1 MEIKGK
7 INSVSGPRDFKGVMQ
22 VGFTLEQDKKVWY
35 NVTGE
40 EQLLKELE
48 KSIILKGAEINFEY
62 NEKTKKVG
70 EINVDKMPEKK
81 EGSWAE
87 DMTNFEDLLSA
98 AHEKFKGTLEIRTEI
113 LQDGN
118 GSPMIDFEKKR
129 AVFKAT
135 VTADGNLFEGHGET
149 TAENISGETAKSWLR
164 IAETRSI
171 VRALRWATNNATVA
185 QEETGGEKPKD
196 GKPIKK

>member
-1 MEIKGK
+1 MGK
-7 INSVSGPRDFKGVMQ
+7 ITGKISAVSGPRKFQRILQ
-22 VGFTLEQDKKVWY
+22 VGFTLEQDKKFWY

-40 EQLLKELE
+40 EQLLKEME

-62 NEKTKKVG
+62 DEKTKKVG
-70 EINVDKMPEKK
+70 EINLDKMPEKK
-81 EGSWAE
+81 EGSWAD
-87 DMTNFEDLLSA
+87 DMTNFEDLLTD
-98 AHEKFKGTLEIRTEI
+98 AHTRFKGTLEIRTEI

-149 TAENISGETAKSWLR
+149 TEENISGDTAKSWLR

-185 QEETGGEKPKD
+185 KEEIPEEKN
-196 GKPIKK
+196 GKPGKH

>member
-7 INSVSGPRDFKGVMQ
+7 VNSVSGPRDFKGVMQ

-70 EINVDKMPEKK
+70 EINIDKMPEKK
-81 EGSWAE
+81 EGSWAD
-87 DMTNFEDLLSA
+87 DMTNFEDLLGA
-98 AHEKFKGTLEIRTEI
+98 AHKKFPGVLEIRTEI

-118 GSPMIDFEKKR
+118 GSPMVDFEKKS

-135 VTADGNLFEGHGET
+135 VTADGNLFEGHGD
-149 TAENISGETAKSWLR
+149 AEGITNDNIKPHFMRL
-164 IAETRSI
+164 AETRAI
-171 VRALRWATNNATVA
+171 VRALRWATNNAQVA
-185 QEETGGEKPKD
+185 EEEKGGKK
-196 GKPIKK
+196 GK